1 MAKDPIKTVVLA
13 DGSKRYRFVVDIGR
27 DPVTGKRQQKT
38 MTFDKKG
45 DARREL
51 DRIRHQT
58 NEGTYVKSSE
68 ETVNAYLDTYI
79 KGATRGRRESTKRN
93 YRDAFR
99 CVRDQLGDRRLQ
111 SLTKADVE
119 DLVEYMLT
127 TGRKRGG
134 KPGTGLSARSVNL
147 TLGRLTAALEMA
159 VLEGKLARNVAK
171 LVEKEK
177 HTPAERQ
184 IWSKVEVRKF
194 LRVADVDRLRVAWRL
209 SLYGLRRGEVCG
221 LRWCDIDLKA
231 GTLAITQTR
240 ILVEGE
246 IRIED
251 PKSRNGF
258 RKLPLDAELLRAL
271 KDLRKRQASES
282 ETAGE
287 AYEGSEYVVTDE
299 LGRPVH
305 PEWYSD
311 EFERLLKQAAVR
323 RIRLHDSRHTALSLM
338 EHAGVP
344 ISVISK
350 WAGHYDTAFTYSTY
364 VHATED
370 DLLKGAQAMAKI
382 HKIA

>member
-58 NEGTYVKSSE
+58 NEGTYVKPSE
-68 ETVNAYLDTYI
+68 ETVNAYLDAYI

-240 ILVEGE
+240 ILVEGQ

-258 RKLPLDAELLRAL
+258 RTLPLDAELLRAL

-311 EFERLLKQAAVR
+311 EFERLLKQAGLR